1 MGVLNQLG
9 KYPVLPILNL
19 SNPKTS
25 LQTAE
30 ALAEAGVE
38 IMEMTL
44 RNDEALPSL
53 EAVRKEFP
61 HFILGAGTLLE
72 IEQIE
77 RVQDIGI
84 DFGVSPGWDESIW
97 IKAQEENF
105 FLIPGILTPSEL
117 NNVSKCS
124 CPLIKIFPIEPA
136 GGYSYLK
143 ALLAP
148 FRARGLKYLP
158 TGGITKDL
166 VSSYLADP
174 DVLTVGGSWLT
185 PSHLLKNSQF
195 CEITKLAKEALSFA
209 K

>member
-1 MGVLNQLG
+1 MGILNQLG
-9 KYPVLPILNL
+9 KYPVLPILHL
-19 SNPKTS
+19 SDPKTS

-30 ALAEAGVE
+30 ALAEGGVE
-38 IMEMTL
+38 ILEMTL
-44 RNDEALPSL
+44 RSDEALPSL

-84 DFGVSPGWDESIW
+84 DFGVSPGWDESMW

-117 NNVSKCS
+117 NNVSKCG

-148 FRARGLKYLP
+148 FRPRGLKYLP
-158 TGGITKDL
+158 TGGITKEL

-195 CEITKLAKEALSFA
+195 CEITKLAKEALSIA